1 MNEVFVSTFDEYPPR
16 SFAPSFHPANLM
28 GEKLREIKA
37 RQKLQWAFPMLNTAP
52 PAAAPK

>member
-16 SFAPSFHPANLM
+16 SFPPSFNSVNLM
-28 GEKLREIKA
+28 EEKLREIQA
-37 RQKLQWAFPMLNTAP
+37 RQKLQRAVPMLNTAP